1 MRFLWSLLDSAKG
14 FRPSATTL
22 RRLAFVVAFA
32 GCVAAAF
39 WYGRQ
44 QAPSAD
50 ANVTAP
56 TSDDGP
62 SRVSKPKGDYEN
74 RVVAEIHGSTPITRA
89 DLGEFLIERFGA
101 DRVEFL
107 VNRKILE
114 KECAAKKITVSDAEV
129 EAQLREDVNGIA
141 PGQFLTPEEFEKNI
155 LKRFNKTIYEWKEDV
170 IRPKLLLAKMCRPLV
185 KVSEEELKN
194 AFEAKYGPR
203 VQVRIICF
211 LKDDRNYVKVYN
223 EAKASEEK
231 FNHYAKN
238 QAIDN
243 LRMTG
248 GVVPPFHKHF
258 DPVLSPE
265 AFALKVGE
273 VSKLIE
279 MSDGSR
285 VMMKCD
291 KHIPA
296 DATKTYA
303 DVRLF
308 LEDELKAQKLAAMI
322 PEKFSDMRKAANAKV
337 YLKKETLA
345 IAPPPPLPP
354 KTATIGAPTPLPAP

>member
-1 MRFLWSLLDSAKG
+1 MVTVADCKELTDPTRSFIGKEQEQWLYGNMSKAK
-14 FRPSATTL
+14 AKWN
-22 RRLAFVVAFA
+22 A
-32 GCVAAAF
+32 
-39 WYGRQ
+39 
-44 QAPSAD
+44 
-50 ANVTAP
+50 
-56 TSDDGP
+56 
-62 SRVSKPKGDYEN
+62 
-74 RVVAEIHGSTPITRA
+74 ITQSQ
-89 DLGEFLIERFGA
+89 LF
-101 DRVEFL
+101 
-107 VNRKILE
+107 
-114 KECAAKKITVSDAEV
+114 S
-129 EAQLREDVNGIA
+129 QLREKTADGQDARWTEDWNGY
-141 PGQFLTPEEFEKNI
+141 P
-155 LKRFNKTIYEWKEDV
+155 
-170 IRPKLLLAKMCRPLV
+170 
-185 KVSEEELKN
+185 N
-194 AFEAKYGPR
+194 AR
-203 VQVRIICF
+203 DRIIQKIVQTKLSNPVILGGDIHSF
-211 LKDDRNYVKVYN
+211 WVNDL
-223 EAKASEEK
+223 
-231 FNHYAKN
+231 